1 MEEVSVLGQIL
12 LPVGGSIGY
21 MDYISWQN
29 RCWLVPHWLEA
40 PNGDRT
46 PLRLVAPKMA
56 AGYSS
61 PPGPDVLEMFR
72 NMPLPQPTYD
82 QGHIPADLANVVL
95 IIESPPVVVRA

>member
-12 LPVGGSIGY
+12 LPMGASIGR

-46 PLRLVAPKMA
+46 PLRLVAPKVA
-56 AGYSS
+56 AGYAA
-61 PPGPDVLEMFR
+61 PPGPDLLEIFR
-72 NMPLPQPTYD
+72 NMPLPQSTYD
-82 QGHIPADLANVVL
+82 QGHILPELANFVV
-95 IIESPPVVVRA
+95 IVENPPVVVKA